1 MDALLR
7 SSRRLD
13 KTPRDNSTTHKL
25 CRVSRGVSHLHDH
38 KAKSLTRLIRI
49 GSAGR
54 MYMRVKVRRHNE
66 SQSVPPRT
74 GNVILIN
81 QSSPIARKEL
91 IEEGRK
97 SIGKVFVLAMVLEII
112 HQVIT
117 QYLVFLR
124 GDVLSPRSP

>member
-1 MDALLR
+1 
-7 SSRRLD
+7 
-13 KTPRDNSTTHKL
+13 
-25 CRVSRGVSHLHDH
+25 
-38 KAKSLTRLIRI
+38 
-49 GSAGR
+49 
-54 MYMRVKVRRHNE
+54 
-66 SQSVPPRT
+66 
-74 GNVILIN
+74 LIN